1 MIYTSIYRICELIYL
16 NIVCHFVTH
25 KMGDVK

>member
-1 MIYTSIYRICELIYL
+1 MIYTSIYRIYELIYL
-16 NIVCHFVTH
+16 TIVCHFVTH